1 MMAMARHGAVGLFLL
16 GLDSISPEKMMKAE
30 KGRGGRRVASCE
42 DDGCLGGQTPRG
54 LGAVGDGLSAS
65 ELRWRTYFYFQ
76 YPV

>member
-16 GLDSISPEKMMKAE
+16 GSESISPEKMMKAE
-30 KGRGGRRVASCE
+30 KARGGRRVARTTVAW
-42 DDGCLGGQTPRG
+42 GGQTPRG
-54 LGAVGDGLSAS
+54 PGAVGDGLSAS